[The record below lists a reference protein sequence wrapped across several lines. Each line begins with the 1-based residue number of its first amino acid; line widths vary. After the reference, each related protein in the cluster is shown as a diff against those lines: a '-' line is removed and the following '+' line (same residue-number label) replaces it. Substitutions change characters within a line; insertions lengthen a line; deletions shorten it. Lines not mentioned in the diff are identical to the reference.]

1 MARQRQ
7 RAEMDYDTKVK
18 AALQRA
24 AAMYQRRRQQ
34 QQQQQQ
40 EQLQEQPWEVQQEEG
55 EEDIEHL
62 LRLAKEEVRSRIS
75 EHQQPEPQPQRLGKP
90 EVRSRVRSHLQTL
103 DPEAA
108 DINDARIDEVF
119 ERFDL
124 DGSGGISEEEC
135 EGLVRHL
142 LSNTRLSF

>member
-1 MARQRQ
+1 MKISEEPTGLAQDVDH
-7 RAEMDYDTKVK
+7 AEVDDDLRPPHHRDEILRV
-18 AALQRA
+18 AP
-24 AAMYQRRRQQ
+24 RQQ
-34 QQQQQQ
+34 DG
-40 EQLQEQPWEVQQEEG
+40 E

-75 EHQQPEPQPQRLGKP
+75 EHQQPKRLGKP

-103 DPEAA
+103 GDPEAA
-108 DINDARIDEVF
+108 ADIADARIDEVF
-119 ERFDL
+119 ERYDL
-124 DGSGGISEEEC
+124 DGSGGISEEDC